1 MFANIP
7 VLGRLFGSNDNDN
20 ENNYGGVELGGA
32 GAVFEAITERTDMG
46 YEIQI
51 ELGEPRLIDRGN
63 VTEDLYVVIPP
74 STTNGPNPADLEYDL
89 PDGIEDAGAELYSI
103 LDAFGIEKI
112 SDVEQLAGKTVPG
125 EQVNGVPVPN
135 FDALFEDSSEE

>member
-1 MFANIP
+1 MISRI
-7 VLGRLFGSNDNDN
+7 LERLFGRNALEATN
-20 ENNYGGVELGGA
+20 LGGA

-63 VTEDLYVVIPP
+63 VTEDLFVVIP
-74 STTNGPNPADLEYDL
+74 TVTENGPNPADLEYDL
-89 PDGIEDAGAELYSI
+89 PDGIEDVESELYEV

-112 SDVEQLAGKTVPG
+112 ADVDQLAGQVVPG
-125 EQVNGVPVPN
+125 EVMGGVPVPK
-135 FDALFEDSSEE
+135 FEELMSDSEE